1 MIKAYRSFDEILDI
15 FSITV
20 STANKIIKKHKVDT
34 FTSKGLKINVKDFYK
49 AYTQHYNPSLFDVST
64 QKPTKKIR
72 DISDIFQQLFGRGY
86 TT

>member
-34 FTSKGLKINVKDFYK
+34 FTSKGLKVNIKDFNK
-49 AYTQHYNPSLFDVST
+49 AYTKHYNPSLFA
-64 QKPTKKIR
+64 PGCKKI
-72 DISDIFQQLFGRGY
+72 
-86 TT
+86 